1 MRVAVI
7 GVGPMAQG
15 FCALATR
22 SGAIIGGDM
31 EVRMCSRKAMTEEF
45 LEGLPQTPVVPL
57 AEGLEW
63 AEAVVLA
70 LPAGALPGL
79 CAQHGPLLASKVV
92 IDITNPSKADVAAIT
107 AAAAAVKTAAGR
119 GSSAAAGKAAPPP
132 LKARPS
138 TDSGWGGNC
147 SQDSPH
153 ASAGSGDGPGH
164 RSGSSDVALVM
175 AEPQEGAECAAIA
188 SPAPSA
194 RKRNFYMTAC
204 SSLNSSFPA
213 AADVPPASG
222 AAAVAALLSAHAA
235 AGPVTAAAAA
245 AAKSKGGDDAGSSKA
260 QRQTSE
266 LPPPLR
272 LAKALCNVSA
282 YMLINGDPLVDT
294 IRTVA
299 ASDCAETAKLI
310 SRLLGSMGVACRA
323 VPSLGHAAALEG
335 WHHRTFPEW
344 LVPTAYMLAQ
354 TILLFVFSAVRYNHY
369 DHYPWYQATMWVSNK
384 AFGWSALWGLLA
396 CYLPGMV
403 ISYIQ
408 LVRRVPSF
416 RLWGWV
422 QSWMD
427 ARKQIGLLSLLLTL
441 LHLACST
448 YLFMPGYYSKL
459 WLPAPTTAIAL
470 GPAGK
475 VTKFGIAAALP
486 QTPFTVLA
494 DGAAAAAAG
503 LTVPA
508 AASGAGSL
516 VVKVSDAITQA
527 SRLNWQG
534 EASMFVGIL
543 AGTAM
548 LLTGLTSAPSISHR
562 LNWSEWVT
570 AQSYVGWFSLAAS
583 TAHTLLLGV
592 SWWSTAKTAWPEGI
606 PTITLLSTAPCIIL
620 IVFKM
625 LLALPPLSW
634 ALRKVRSGAWGRPSA
649 LCAIYVKRG

>member
-1 MRVAVI
+1 
-7 GVGPMAQG
+7 
-15 FCALATR
+15 
-22 SGAIIGGDM
+22 
-31 EVRMCSRKAMTEEF
+31 MCSRKATTEEF

-119 GSSAAAGKAAPPP
+119 GSSAAAGKAAPPVS

-138 TDSGWGGNC
+138 TDSCWGGPEGAP
-147 SQDSPH
+147 S
-153 ASAGSGDGPGH
+153 ASAGSGDGPGR

-194 RKRNFYMTAC
+194 RKRNFYLTAC

-213 AADVPPASG
+213 SADVPPPSG

-235 AGPVTAAAAA
+235 AGPVTAATAAS
-245 AAKSKGGDDAGSSKA
+245 AKSKGGDDAGSSKA

-299 ASDCAETAKLI
+299 ASDCAKTAKLVA
-310 SRLLGSMGVACRA
+310 RLLGSMGVACRA

-396 CYLPGMV
+396 CYLPGIV

-408 LVRRVPSF
+408 
-416 RLWGWV
+416 
-422 QSWMD
+422 
-427 ARKQIGLLSLLLTL
+427 
-441 LHLACST
+441 
-448 YLFMPGYYSKL
+448 L

-508 AASGAGSL
+508 AASGTGSL

-606 PTITLLSTAPCIIL
+606 PTIALLSTAPCIIL